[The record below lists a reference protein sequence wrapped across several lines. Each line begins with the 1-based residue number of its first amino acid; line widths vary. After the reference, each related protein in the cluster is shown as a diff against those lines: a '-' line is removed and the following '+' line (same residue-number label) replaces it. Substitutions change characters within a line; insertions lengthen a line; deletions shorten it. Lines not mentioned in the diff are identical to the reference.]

1 VIAEM
6 HTEYI
11 FNPGGEELQ
20 KIFIYYGIEL
30 DDQIVCPF
38 HNDHRPS
45 CHIDFIN
52 GRFHCFA
59 CEAKGN
65 AFNFVQ
71 LANSKLSDLKQLLL
85 YHAILNS
92 SKVSKIK
99 IPKINKSVKSGKD
112 LYTPEDE
119 LFLAHDYYYGL
130 KSVNWHDVQS
140 EYKDYMINR
149 GFTSKTL
156 NLIKAKLTITNNKYP
171 LIFPIMDNGE
181 FKGYVCRTTDKQT
194 EKDRKYLYN
203 KGFSRNNTLGGDY
216 KNKVVVLCEGY
227 MDMLKL
233 KQFGLKNV
241 AAIFGWKITSKQ
253 IEKLRAAGVKTII
266 SALDMDKP
274 GRDGTDY
281 LKNFFNVIEFQFP
294 KGVKDPG
301 ELNKKQYNLAY
312 KKTKLLFRKGR

>member
-1 VIAEM
+1 VIAVM
-6 HTEYI
+6 QKYT
-11 FNPGGEELQ
+11 FNPGGIELQ

-30 DDQIVCPF
+30 DTQIICPF
-38 HNDHRPS
+38 HEDHRPS
-45 CHIDFIN
+45 CHVDLES

-71 LANSKLSDLKQLLL
+71 LANSKLNDLQQLLL

-92 SKVSKIK
+92 SRVSKIK
-99 IPKINKSVKSGKD
+99 IAKINKSVKDNKD
-112 LYTPEDE
+112 LYSKEDE
-119 LFLAHDYYYGL
+119 LFLAHDFYYGL
-130 KSVNWHDVQS
+130 KSVNWYDIQS

-149 GFTSKTL
+149 GFKAKTL
-156 NLIKAKLTITNNKYP
+156 NLIKAKLTITNNNYP

-181 FKGYVCRTTDKQT
+181 FKGYVCRTTDKRV

-233 KQFGLKNV
+233 KQFGLKHV
-241 AAIFGWKITSKQ
+241 AAIFGWKITANQ
-253 IEKLRAAGVKTII
+253 VDKLRAAGVKKII
-266 SALDMDKP
+266 SALDMDRP
-274 GRDGTDY
+274 GREGTDY
-281 LKNFFNVIEFQFP
+281 LKNFFDVTEFQFP
-294 KGVKDPG
+294 SGVKDPG
-301 ELNKKQYNLAY
+301 ELNKKQFEIAY
-312 KKTKLLFRKGR
+312 KKTKLLFRRGR